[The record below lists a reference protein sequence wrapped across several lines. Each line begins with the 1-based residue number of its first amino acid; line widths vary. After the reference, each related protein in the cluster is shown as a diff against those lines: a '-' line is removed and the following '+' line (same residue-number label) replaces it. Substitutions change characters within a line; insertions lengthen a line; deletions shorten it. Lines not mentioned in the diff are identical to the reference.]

1 MRRALL
7 GTPGYAGAVPPPDE
21 PPPADRSVRATPR
34 PGPAE
39 LVLVRHGESVGNL
52 ADRDARRRGAG
63 RLTLDARDADVQL
76 SDLGAEQAAAVGRH
90 LAELAQDA
98 RPTVLLSSPYR
109 RAADTAR
116 AAADGAGLDLPIALD
131 ERLRERDLGAFDG
144 MTGTGIREEFP
155 EEARRRQRTGKL
167 YYRPPG
173 GESWCDVAL
182 RVRSV
187 LDTVRLDHDG
197 ARLWVFTHQAVIM
210 AFRFVLDQLTEDE
223 LLAID
228 RDTPIANCS
237 ITTYRRDR
245 DGVLDLVSF
254 ADTTAVDRATAA
266 VTHEEEQAGRSSDV
280 AS

>member
-1 MRRALL
+1 MHRAPV
-7 GTPGYAGAVPPPDE
+7 GARGYAGAVPPPDE
-21 PPPADRSVRATPR
+21 LATAHRPARAAAPR
-34 PGPAE
+34 PGPVE
-39 LVLVRHGESVGNL
+39 LVLVRHGESVGNV

-63 RLTLDARDADVQL
+63 RLTLDARDADVEL

-90 LAELAQDA
+90 LAAMAQDV

-116 AAADGAGLDLPIALD
+116 AAVGDLDLPITLD

-144 MTGTGIREEFP
+144 MTGAGIREEYP
-155 EEARRRQRTGKL
+155 EEAQRRQRTGKL

-187 LDTVRLDHDG
+187 LDTARLDHEG

-210 AFRFVLDQLTEDE
+210 AFRFVLEQLTEEE

-228 RDTPIANCS
+228 RDTPVANCS
-237 ITTYRRDR
+237 MTTYRRDG
-245 DGVLDLVSF
+245 DGVLRLDSF
-254 ADTTAVDRATAA
+254 GDTTAVDEAA
-266 VTHEEEQAGRSSDV
+266 AASVTHEDEQAGRSGDV